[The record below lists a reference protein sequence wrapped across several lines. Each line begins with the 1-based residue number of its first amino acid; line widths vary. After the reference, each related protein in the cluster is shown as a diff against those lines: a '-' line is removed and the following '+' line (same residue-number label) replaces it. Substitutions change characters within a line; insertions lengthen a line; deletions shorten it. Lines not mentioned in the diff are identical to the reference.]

1 MQQKKQEQMEIAD
14 HSHRLS
20 LQKLQ
25 EEDAKA
31 RQRDSAKVE
40 MQNRAAAQRE
50 ALRRKTE
57 MEIQEQRRRTDEHR
71 AALEREN
78 MKARA
83 LAEAEGRIK
92 EQRENE
98 DVFARQ
104 IKLKGEQQVSAIKA
118 GVTTFFAEL
127 GTTMSSF
134 ITDGDRVGRT
144 VLAVSLAAAG
154 IYSMREGARVGGR
167 ILEKRLLTPSLVR
180 ESSAST
186 GRFSL
191 RGQAKHWFDSMR
203 GVQREGESLTDVILR
218 KDIADRVQRLAV
230 ATRNTRANG
239 APYRHMM
246 FYGPPGTGKTM
257 LAKRLARSSGMDYAI
272 MSGGDVGPL
281 GKEAVTE
288 LHRLFDYAER
298 SQRGMLLF
306 IDEADAFLA
315 SRSKAAMSEEQR
327 NALNALLFRT
337 GEASDRFMMVLAT
350 NRPGD
355 LDSAVLDRT
364 DESLL
369 FDLPDAEARKA
380 LVRQYFK
387 KYITDAGSSGSGV
400 GGLMGFKRSAKIILD
415 SGFSDE
421 WLDRVAERTEGFS
434 GRGIAKLM
442 LSVQGN
448 VYGRGDAKLTQEL
461 ADQVLEWK
469 LAEFRSKGELSSSSM
484 VDAYN
489 TAGSA
494 AATAEDR

>member
-1 MQQKKQEQMEIAD
+1 M
-14 HSHRLS
+14 
-20 LQKLQ
+20 QKL
-25 EEDAKA
+25 EHEDSKA
-31 RQRDSAKVE
+31 RQRDAAKVE
-40 MQNRAAAQRE
+40 LQNRAAAQRE

-57 MEIQEQRRRTDEHR
+57 EEIQAQRRRTDEHR
-71 AALEREN
+71 AQLEREN

-92 EQRENE
+92 EQRQNE
-98 DVFARQ
+98 DVFNRQ
-104 IKLKGEQQVSAIKA
+104 IKLKGEQQVTAVKA
-118 GVTTFFAEL
+118 AVSTFFSEL
-127 GTTMSSF
+127 GSNLSGF
-134 ITDGDRVGRT
+134 ITDGERVGRT
-144 VLAVSLAAAG
+144 ILALSVAAAG
-154 IYSMREGARVGGR
+154 VYSMREGARVGGR

-180 ESSAST
+180 ESSATT
-186 GRFSL
+186 GRYTL
-191 RGQAKHWFDSMR
+191 RGRVGHWFDAAR
-203 GVQREGESLTDVILR
+203 GIEKEGESLTDVILR
-218 KDIADRVQRLAV
+218 KDIADRVGRLAV

-257 LAKRLARSSGMDYAI
+257 LAKRLARSSGMEYAI

-281 GKEAVTE
+281 GKDAVTE

-298 SQRGMLLF
+298 SSRGMLLF

-315 SRSKAAMSEEQR
+315 SRSRASMSEEQR

-337 GEASDRFMMVLAT
+337 GESSDKFMMVLAT

-369 FDLPDAEARKA
+369 FDLPDAPARKA
-380 LVRQYFK
+380 LVRQYWK
-387 KYITDAGSSGSGV
+387 KYILEAGAAATGGV
-400 GGLMGFKRSAKIILD
+400 GSLMGFKRSAKIALD
-415 SGFSDE
+415 SDFGEE
-421 WLDRVAERTEGFS
+421 WLDSVATRTEGFS

-448 VYGRGDAKLTQEL
+448 VYGRADAKLSEDL
-461 ADQVLEWK
+461 AEQVLEWK
-469 LAEFRSKGELSSSSM
+469 LAEYRSKGQLSGEAM

-489 TAGSA
+489 TTPAQA
-494 AATAEDR
+494 AAAEDR